1 MNGAAASAPPAR
13 KPRSNLQIRIL
24 SAIVL
29 AIVVFGATWLGGIAF
44 RIFAVAMGLAI
55 FREWLGMTLRREDV
69 VLRRVG
75 WLFMLAAAGVIL
87 SGAPAAPAGWMFGSV
102 AMATLLGGAAG
113 LAARRGIALGSGI
126 AYAGLPMASLALLRG
141 VDLPGMIA
149 IAFLLATVWATD
161 IFAYFAGRRVGGP
174 KLAPRISPNKTWSGA
189 IGGAVAAVV
198 AGAAIFALVG
208 HPAPAWIA
216 LGLAMLLSVVAQAGD
231 LLESAVKRHFGVK
244 DSGGMIPGHGG
255 VMDRFDGLVTA
266 AVVLYMVGA
275 VVGSADVPSVG
286 LFSAIGQ

>member
-13 KPRSNLQIRIL
+13 KPRSNLQIRVL

-29 AIVVFGATWLGGIAF
+29 AVVVFGATWLGGVAF
-44 RIFAVAMGLAI
+44 RVFAVAMGLAI
-55 FREWLGMTLRREDV
+55 FHEWLGMALREEDV

-75 WLFMLAAAGVIL
+75 WLFMLAVAVVIL
-87 SGAPAAPAGWMFGSV
+87 TGAPASPAGWMFGSV

-113 LAARRGIALGSGI
+113 LATRRGVALGAGI

-149 IAFLLATVWATD
+149 IAFLLAIVWATD
-161 IFAYFAGRRVGGP
+161 ILAYFAGRRVGGP

-189 IGGAVAAVV
+189 IGGAVAAVA
-198 AGAAIFALVG
+198 AGAGIFLLVG
-208 HPAPAWIA
+208 HPAPAWVA
-216 LGLAMLLSVVAQAGD
+216 LGLALVLSIVAQAGD

-266 AVVLYMVGA
+266 AAMLYMIGA
-275 VVGSADVPSVG
+275 VAGSADLPSAS
-286 LFSAIGQ
+286 LFSVTGQ